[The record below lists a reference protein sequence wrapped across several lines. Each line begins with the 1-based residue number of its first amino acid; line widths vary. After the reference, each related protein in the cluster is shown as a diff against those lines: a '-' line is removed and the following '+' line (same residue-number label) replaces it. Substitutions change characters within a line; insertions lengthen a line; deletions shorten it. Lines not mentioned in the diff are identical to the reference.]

1 MEKLLSIGDIARML
15 DLSIATIYKYVCQKK
30 IPYLKIGSRVLF
42 DEDKLDKWLQSKE
55 VEPISVKEKER
66 MIKQKK
72 IKDSNK
78 LLSEYHQSN

>member
-55 VEPISVKEKER
+55 VEVFAAIYAYW
-66 MIKQKK
+66 
-72 IKDSNK
+72 D
-78 LLSEYHQSN
+78 LLFAESCQNV